1 MVLVDRKTD
10 WFQDEISLDIKKFAW
25 NGTGINREIRDFV
38 LTYFLISRLISS
50 WNQSVFLSTSTINI
64 LLTDTLFPYAFP
76 KFYVPAGTKGSFF
89 IFLSSLLPAVSS
101 ILFFVTQLKKEEYAS
116 KRVIYF

>member
-38 LTYFLISRLISS
+38 LAYFLIFGL
-50 WNQSVFLSTSTINI
+50 
-64 LLTDTLFPYAFP
+64 
-76 KFYVPAGTKGSFF
+76 
-89 IFLSSLLPAVSS
+89 LSSYDPSVNKYHHSFS
-101 ILFFVTQLKKEEYAS
+101 IWMIWEFF
-116 KRVIYF
+116 

>member
-38 LTYFLISRLISS
+38 LTHFLISRLISS
-50 WNQSVFLSTSTINI
+50 WNQLVFLSTSTIIISHLRTN
-64 LLTDTLFPYAFP
+64 LGPNLNPVKAW
-76 KFYVPAGTKGSFF
+76 V
-89 IFLSSLLPAVSS
+89 
-101 ILFFVTQLKKEEYAS
+101 
-116 KRVIYF
+116 